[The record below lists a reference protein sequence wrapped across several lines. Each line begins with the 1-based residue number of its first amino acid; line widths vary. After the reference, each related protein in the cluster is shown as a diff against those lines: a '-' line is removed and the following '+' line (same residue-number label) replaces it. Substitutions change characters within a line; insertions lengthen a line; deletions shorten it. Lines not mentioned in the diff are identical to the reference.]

1 MDSSSQPN
9 TACLLKSCMNC
20 SDSEAPLTVAGP
32 DRINS
37 IVAASKLRGDGLHAS
52 LTSTLQDTSRSLF
65 VHRNCASTYTS
76 KTHIK
81 RFLQKQSKLSEE
93 PDVKRYRRST
103 ITHFKF
109 KEHCLI
115 CGEQCSSEPDSKNP
129 ERWRRVVQCRTA
141 DRGHNQDTLKDVIL
155 KACDTRNDEWAQ
167 QVRIWVEG
175 AVSDL
180 HAADAQYH
188 KDCMSTLCG
197 PRNIHSASHQPV
209 QVEDEAFNRV
219 IHDLNEDRARIWN
232 SIELHE
238 QYIAHGGVYCITCAR
253 WRNCPVQYSW
263 ISSKAST

>member
-20 SDSEAPLTVAGP
+20 SEAPLPVAGP
-32 DRINS
+32 DRLNS

-93 PDVKRYRRST
+93 PDVKRSRRST

-115 CGEQCSSEPDSKNP
+115 CSEQCSSEPDSKNP
-129 ERWRRVVQCRTA
+129 ERWRRVAQCRTA

-167 QVRIWVEG
+167 YPTEN
-175 AVSDL
+175 A
-180 HAADAQYH
+180 
-188 KDCMSTLCG
+188 
-197 PRNIHSASHQPV
+197 
-209 QVEDEAFNRV
+209 
-219 IHDLNEDRARIWN
+219 
-232 SIELHE
+232 
-238 QYIAHGGVYCITCAR
+238 
-253 WRNCPVQYSW
+253 
-263 ISSKAST
+263 